1 MMTVDSPD
9 TFSVGNCRPLKH
21 RNKLP
26 AMTVM
31 RQSDVSRHEED
42 DLLPFVPEK
51 SVKQRLQ
58 VAMDLLQ
65 YL

>member
-1 MMTVDSPD
+1 M
-9 TFSVGNCRPLKH
+9 KH
-21 RNKLP
+21 RNKMP

-58 VAMDLLQ
+58 VNHSRFV
-65 YL
+65 

>member
-1 MMTVDSPD
+1 MHYY
-9 TFSVGNCRPLKH
+9 RPLKQ
-21 RNKLP
+21 RSRMP

-42 DLLPFVPEK
+42 DLLPFIPEK

-58 VAMDLLQ
+58 VTPDLH
-65 YL
+65 